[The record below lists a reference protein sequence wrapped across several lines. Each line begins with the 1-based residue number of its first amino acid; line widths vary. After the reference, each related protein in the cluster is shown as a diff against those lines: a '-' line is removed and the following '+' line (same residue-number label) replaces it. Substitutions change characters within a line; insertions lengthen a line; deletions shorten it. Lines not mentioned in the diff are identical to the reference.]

1 MKSKIASALIAFCIL
16 FLGIAAAYHVQVTA
30 ARESYD
36 FTLTVTG
43 QAYDPHNH
51 QFVDVSLS
59 VMGTARTRGRG
70 RVMILYVRG
79 GDLDVENYGTFSVSR
94 RCGVLVKICRYIYLH
109 IKITPP
115 YGGGI
120 VVWNLRGHV
129 SDDSVSFS
137 SRRVMLPLP
146 GHPKLYSLG
155 LTGTITLD

>member
-1 MKSKIASALIAFCIL
+1 MKSKVAFALIAFCIL
-16 FLGIAAAYHVQVTA
+16 FLGVAAAYYVQVTA

-43 QAYDPHNH
+43 QAWDPHKH
-51 QFVDVSLS
+51 KYVDVSLS
-59 VMGTARTRGRG
+59 VMGTARGKST
-70 RVMILYVRG
+70 RVMTLYVRG

-94 RCGVLVKICRYIYLH
+94 RCGVLVKRCRYIYLH

-115 YGGGI
+115 YGGRT
-120 VVWNLRGHV
+120 VVWNLRGRV
-129 SDDSVSFS
+129 SGDSVSFF

-146 GHPKLYSLG
+146 GRPRLYSLW

>member
-1 MKSKIASALIAFCIL
+1 
-16 FLGIAAAYHVQVTA
+16 
-30 ARESYD
+30 
-36 FTLTVTG
+36 
-43 QAYDPHNH
+43 
-51 QFVDVSLS
+51 
-59 VMGTARTRGRG
+59 
-70 RVMILYVRG
+70 MILYVRG

-129 SDDSVSFS
+129 SGDGVSFF

-146 GHPKLYSLG
+146 GHPKLYSLW
-155 LTGTITLD
+155 LTGTITID